1 MHQLMLLF
9 YGMNKLFTVY
19 IHISPSHKYYIGMT
33 SAKKVEERW
42 GKNGNGYKNQYFKR
56 AIDKYGWNNF
66 IHLVVRDNLC
76 KKDASTLEQLLISQ
90 LHSNNADYGYNISN
104 GGECVMLGKHHTK
117 EVCDKISDRFSISVN
132 QYDMQGNLIHTWKSI
147 TEAEIFGF
155 DRSSIAKCCKGI
167 YKTSRGYVWR
177 YINDRFD
184 KYSLEKSRRK
194 DNKIKVKQFSCD
206 GELIKIWNSISD
218 AAKKLSISGSM
229 ISQCCKGKKGRKTV
243 KGFVWRY
250 IDDDFDKY
258 SIKNNKFSQVCQ
270 YNLDGCLINEFDTIH
285 NASVYTGISS
295 GNIISCCKGIT
306 HKAGNYIWKYKN
318 KERISL

>member
-1 MHQLMLLF
+1 
-9 YGMNKLFTVY
+9 
-19 IHISPSHKYYIGMT
+19 
-33 SAKKVEERW
+33 
-42 GKNGNGYKNQYFKR
+42 
-56 AIDKYGWNNF
+56 
-66 IHLVVRDNLC
+66 
-76 KKDASTLEQLLISQ
+76 
-90 LHSNNADYGYNISN
+90 
-104 GGECVMLGKHHTK
+104 MLGKHHTK